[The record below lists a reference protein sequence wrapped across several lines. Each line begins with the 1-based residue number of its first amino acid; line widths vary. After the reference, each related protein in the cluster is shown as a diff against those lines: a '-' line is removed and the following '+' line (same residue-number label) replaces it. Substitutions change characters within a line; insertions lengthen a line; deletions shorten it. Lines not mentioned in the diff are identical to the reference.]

1 MMLVK
6 YVVNVIN
13 EGVHESEYL
22 VLYDVLEQGT
32 HRRILALNEHHKQK
46 LTKCGKTGCSNKQA
60 AGRRSVAPV
69 VCCSNKLL
77 IARTST
83 FKISALDSNFDSSS
97 SEFV

>member
-46 LTKCGKTGCSNKQA
+46 LQNAAKQA
-60 AGRRSVAPV
+60 A
-69 VCCSNKLL
+69 
-77 IARTST
+77 RTS
-83 FKISALDSNFDSSS
+83 KQQVEDQ
-97 SEFV
+97 